1 MLTIWNTKLKLS
13 SKHNG
18 SLPVHKIKNE
28 TEQLLSR
35 YKHGRNIHECR
46 KYQNEWTAAIR
57 SKLATEIRF
66 KNFKEI
72 CCSSK
77 LIFSL
82 HLEKYK
88 HYNTNNSNN
97 IIQNYIEYI
106 IKTIKRQSS

>member
-1 MLTIWNTKLKLS
+1 MLTTWNAKLKLS
-13 SKHNG
+13 SKHND
-18 SLPVHKIKNE
+18 SVHKIKNE
-28 TEQLLSR
+28 TEQLLPR
-35 YKHGRNIHECR
+35 YKHGSDIHECR

-88 HYNTNNSNN
+88 HYNTNNSNYIRIISN
-97 IIQNYIEYI
+97 I
-106 IKTIKRQSS
+106 